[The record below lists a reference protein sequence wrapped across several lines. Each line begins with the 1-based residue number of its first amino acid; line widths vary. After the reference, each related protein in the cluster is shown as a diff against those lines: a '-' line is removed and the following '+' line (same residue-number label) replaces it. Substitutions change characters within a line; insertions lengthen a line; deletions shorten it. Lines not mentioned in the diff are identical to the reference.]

1 MYEKR
6 FLGHII
12 CTEGV
17 DCNKDFFTSK
27 DSVSGLNITLM
38 KKHFPDSF
46 KYVSNGFASDILTKK
61 NKKYRRLTWNLP
73 KVCWYFRFWRYRYFP
88 EDIVKMVF
96 LG

>member
-1 MYEKR
+1 MCPIFSKIAELMYEKR

-61 NKKYRRLTWNLP
+61 TRNT
-73 KVCWYFRFWRYRYFP
+73 
-88 EDIVKMVF
+88 
-96 LG
+96 GG